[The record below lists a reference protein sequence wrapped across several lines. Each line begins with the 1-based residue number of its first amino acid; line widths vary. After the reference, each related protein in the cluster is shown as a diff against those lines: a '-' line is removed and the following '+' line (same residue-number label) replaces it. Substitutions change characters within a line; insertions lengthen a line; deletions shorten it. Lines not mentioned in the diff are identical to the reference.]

1 LAEKYVSFTSMCLS
15 VCQAWN
21 WLKLH
26 FGLKS
31 PQKDWSRTHLGLKL
45 VSFRVEVAS
54 ESMKLKLESNNLPS
68 FTVTLLHRTRI
79 HPRSEYG
86 VSKIMAMLSNF
97 LWQCIIYCFDK
108 LDLARVISRAWYL
121 CVTLCGS
128 VSLYIIMQ
136 CKRRRESTDLISTL
150 KPTCQRESER
160 ERERESVWEREGERE
175 RKRTNPQPVPTGS
188 RGQTREI
195 EMKPASGRNEAG
207 FRPKYLQPLPSSS
220 RRFWRILVIKIFG
233 SVDSNS
239 ISLSSLDRYCW
250 QQTQS
255 PYVHWIRHAL
265 LYLIAMWF
273 DIIRPHF
280 DIETD
285 VPEREREGEI

>member
-160 ERERESVWEREGERE
+160 ERARECVWERGRERE
-175 RKRTNPQPVPTGS
+175 KENKSPACTHWQSRTDPWNW
-188 RGQTREI
+188 
-195 EMKPASGRNEAG
+195 NEAG
-207 FRPKYLQPLPSSS
+207 FRPKWSRLQAEIPA
-220 RRFWRILVIKIFG
+220 
-233 SVDSNS
+233 
-239 ISLSSLDRYCW
+239 
-250 QQTQS
+250 
-255 PYVHWIRHAL
+255 AL
-265 LYLIAMWF
+265 AQLITSF
-273 DIIRPHF
+273 LENPCH
-280 DIETD
+280 
-285 VPEREREGEI
+285 